1 MGKTHVSEIPDR
13 SSVSGTTMAGGKIKV
28 FADGASLPELREL
41 AQNPRI
47 SGFTTNPTLM
57 RKAGVEDYRA
67 FAREAT
73 HIAGAK
79 PISFEVFADDL
90 PEMARQAREISRF
103 GENVYVKLPITNTR
117 RVSVLPLARELSQA
131 GIKLNITAICTT
143 RQVEESAEALRGGAA
158 AVVSVFAG
166 RIADTGRDPV
176 PMMSAAAAT
185 CAAACAGSSA
195 PIELLWASPRELLN
209 LVHAEQSGC
218 QIITV
223 TSDLLKKLSLLGKD
237 LEEFS
242 LETVQMFH
250 RDASAAGYEL

>member
-1 MGKTHVSEIPDR
+1 MSQNPVIGLGI
-13 SSVSGTTMAGGKIKV
+13 KI

-47 SGFTTNPTLM
+47 AGFTTNPTLM

-73 HIAGAK
+73 QIAGSAVGGSK
-79 PISFEVFADDL
+79 PISFEVFADEL
-90 PEMARQAREISRF
+90 PEMARQAREIARF

-117 RVSVLPLARELSQA
+117 RVSVLPLARELSLA
-131 GIKLNITAICTT
+131 GIKLNITAICTP
-143 RQVEESAEALRGGAA
+143 RQIEESAEALRGGAPS
-158 AVVSVFAG
+158 VVSVFAG

-176 PMMSAAAAT
+176 PMMKVAAAI

-209 LVHAEQSGC
+209 LVHAEQAGC

-223 TSDLLKKLSLLGKD
+223 TSDLLKKLSLFGKD
-237 LEEFS
+237 LGEFS

>member
-1 MGKTHVSEIPDR
+1 
-13 SSVSGTTMAGGKIKV
+13 VSGATTGGGIKIY
-28 FADGASLPELREL
+28 ADGASLPELSEL

-57 RKAGVEDYRA
+57 RKAGVE
-67 FAREAT
+67 
-73 HIAGAK
+73 AK

-90 PEMARQAREISRF
+90 DEMARQARQIASF

-117 RVSVLPLARELSQA
+117 RVSVLPLARELSRA
-131 GIKLNITAICTT
+131 GIKLNITAICTS
-143 RQVEESAEALRGGAA
+143 RQIEESAEALRGGAA

-166 RIADTGRDPV
+166 RIADTGRDPI
-176 PMMSAAAAT
+176 PMMVAAVAT
-185 CAAACAGSSA
+185 CAAACAGGS

-209 LVHAEQSGC
+209 LIHAEQAGC

-250 RDASAAGYEL
+250 RDASAAGYAL

>member
-1 MGKTHVSEIPDR
+1 
-13 SSVSGTTMAGGKIKV
+13 VSGATTGGGIKIY
-28 FADGASLPELREL
+28 ADGASLPELSEL

-67 FAREAT
+67 FAAAAT
-73 HIAGAK
+73 QIAGAK

-90 PEMARQAREISRF
+90 DEMARQARQIASF

-117 RVSVLPLARELSQA
+117 RVSVLPLARELSRA
-131 GIKLNITAICTT
+131 GIKLNITAICTS
-143 RQVEESAEALRGGAA
+143 RQIEESAEALRGGAA

-166 RIADTGRDPV
+166 RIADTGRDPI
-176 PMMSAAAAT
+176 PMMVAAVAT
-185 CAAACAGSSA
+185 CAAACAGGS

-209 LVHAEQSGC
+209 LIHAEQAGC

-250 RDASAAGYEL
+250 RDASAAGYAL